1 MTLVMLRNLL
11 FSPLRGLIH
20 KDFHE
25 ILDKM
30 TLNDKISFLIV
41 HVIDKHNLWHR
52 LPVFFGLVYLGL
64 RRHLNQEY
72 NLINVGRTPTGVRS
86 NPEDY
91 PYRTADGK
99 YNDPFNEGA
108 GSEFSFFGRN
118 MMPVDQHDKVYCIIY
133 KTTSCPSV

>member
-1 MTLVMLRNLL
+1 MQ
-11 FSPLRGLIH
+11 
-20 KDFHE
+20 
-25 ILDKM
+25 
-30 TLNDKISFLIV
+30 IV
-41 HVIDKHNLWHR
+41 HIIDKHNLWHR
-52 LPVFFGLVYLGL
+52 VPVFLGLVYLGL

-86 NPEDY
+86 NPGDF

-118 MMPVDQHDKVYCIIY
+118 MMPVDQHDKVL
-133 KTTSCPSV
+133 